1 MTPPNDAERPLDQAR
16 RWLEQSVVHFDDRPI
31 GTVAARDDRGDALN
45 YDQVFVRD
53 FVPAGLAFLSW
64 GESEIVRGF
73 LQTVL
78 DLQIQDPHLDCHVPG
93 RGAMPASFK
102 VRADEQGRERL
113 EADYGDKAIGR
124 VAPADSVFWWLFLL
138 RAYVRATGDH
148 AFMERSD
155 VQRGIARVLTLCLPT
170 QFDLYPALLVP
181 EGAFMIDRRMGVYGY
196 PLEIQALFQLA
207 LRAALELW
215 DGTPADAERGEAD
228 LGQAGLNHAVIRQRM
243 GKLAYYVRANYW
255 LDLDRLNEIYRARDD
270 EYGAAA
276 ANQFNVNPDAI
287 PAWLYD
293 WLPSEGGYLVG
304 NVGPGRMDFRFFTQ
318 GNLLAVLGS
327 LVDAE
332 RADALMALIGQRW
345 EALVGHMPMK
355 LVYPAL
361 TGEAWELLTGRDPKN
376 TPWSYH
382 NGGHWPVLLWLWT
395 AACLQTDRGAWAEQ
409 ALEMALR
416 SLPGHDW
423 PEYYDGKH
431 GRLIG
436 KRARRRQTWSM
447 AGPLMAQALLDDPD
461 RLDWIAFRN
470 EPPLEA
476 CPL

>member
-1 MTPPNDAERPLDQAR
+1 MAPRNDGRHDLDEAR
-16 RWLEQSVVHFDDRPI
+16 RWLEQAIVRFQDRPV
-31 GTVAARDDRGDALN
+31 GTVAASDDGGDELN

-64 GESEIVRGF
+64 GEAGIVRNF
-73 LQTVL
+73 LETAL
-78 DLQIQDPHLDCHVPG
+78 DLQIADAHLDCHVPG

-102 VRADEQGRERL
+102 VHTDDQGRDHL
-113 EADYGDKAIGR
+113 DADYGDKAIGR
-124 VAPADSVFWWLFLL
+124 VAPADSVFWWLILL
-138 RAYVRATGDH
+138 RAYVRATADTG
-148 AFMERSD
+148 FVERPD
-155 VQRGIARVLTLCLPT
+155 VQRGIARILTLCLPT

-196 PLEIQALFQLA
+196 PLEIQALFHLA

-215 DGTPADAERGEAD
+215 DGTPPDSERG
-228 LGQAGLNHAVIRQRM
+228 HAELTPELIRRRV

-255 LDLDRLNEIYRARDD
+255 LDLTRLNDIYRARDD
-270 EYGAAA
+270 EYGAGA

-293 WLPSEGGYLVG
+293 WLPSDGGYLVG

-318 GNLLAVLGS
+318 GNLLALLGS
-327 LVDAE
+327 LIDDAT
-332 RADALMALIGQRW
+332 ADQLMALIGQQW
-345 EALVGHMPMK
+345 TSLAGDMPMK

-361 TGEAWELLTGRDPKN
+361 TGDDWELLTGRDPKN

-395 AACLQTDRGAWAEQ
+395 AACLQTDRQAWAER
-409 ALEMALR
+409 ALDIALR
-416 SLPGHDW
+416 SLPDHDW
-423 PEYYDGKH
+423 PEYYDGKY

-436 KRARRRQTWSM
+436 KQSRRRQTWSM
-447 AGPLMAQALLDDPD
+447 AGPLVAQALLDRPE
-461 RLDWIAFRN
+461 RLDWIAFRDD
-470 EPPLEA
+470 PPLEA